1 MTVGPQIPHPVA
13 PALVSGWGEGGGEA
27 PAASQSRVLSWG
39 REGEAVY
46 MPLVGCCIV
55 PSLLGTNRKLRHE
68 AQPGTGE
75 LTDIKDTLTVYT
87 VLGGL
92 EVE

>member
-1 MTVGPQIPHPVA
+1 MGQ
-13 PALVSGWGEGGGEA
+13 GGGGTIHA
-27 PAASQSRVLSWG
+27 LGGLLYSTFSV
-39 REGEAVY
+39 
-46 MPLVGCCIV
+46 
-55 PSLLGTNRKLRHE
+55 LGTNRKLRHE